1 MLGRSE
7 LPGGSDAP
15 AGELGE
21 EEGGVAGGLMWACVL
36 PVDVA
41 KTRIQLLRP
50 GAPRA
55 SLLPTLAALAREGGA
70 RSLWAG
76 LAPTLARAV
85 PANAAQWLAFEA
97 ALSMWPKGG

>member
-1 MLGRSE
+1 
-7 LPGGSDAP
+7 
-15 AGELGE
+15 
-21 EEGGVAGGLMWACVL
+21 MWACVL

-55 SLLPTLAALAREGGA
+55 SLLPTLAALAREGSA

-85 PANAAQWLAFEA
+85 PANAAQWLAFEV
-97 ALSMWPKGG
+97 ALSAWPERRGGE